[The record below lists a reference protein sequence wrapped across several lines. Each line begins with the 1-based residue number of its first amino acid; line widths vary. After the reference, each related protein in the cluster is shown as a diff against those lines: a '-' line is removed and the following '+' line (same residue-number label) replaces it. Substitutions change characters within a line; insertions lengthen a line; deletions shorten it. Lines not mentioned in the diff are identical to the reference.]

1 MYAGSCFFF
10 IHVETVNKNGCNMK
24 FNFVVLKTINNTNIA
39 CSKTFMT
46 SFTDSVLRSNCRLL
60 HLFTRLIILML
71 MKVQLKYLQELR

>member
-10 IHVETVNKNGCNMK
+10 IHVETDNKNGCNMK
-24 FNFVVLKTINNTNIA
+24 FNFVVLKTINNTN
-39 CSKTFMT
+39 KNFMT